1 MTKTG
6 PARFAR
12 LCLCLCLCAAAS
24 LAPRAAAN
32 IDAVVESPPTAE
44 FAADAIVVHDAVV
57 AEGQTLN
64 RILMAAGASRA
75 DALFA
80 SLALGKVTDLRRM
93 QPGQELAIYF
103 TPLGAGGNRLAGMAL
118 ALRGGGAAVA
128 YRTFSERFEA
138 RRMPR
143 ADAAA
148 LLGSILD
155 APDGAMTRDLA
166 IPRGGSLGQLLLDN
180 GAAPED
186 VSAAAL
192 ALSETVDLARLPAG
206 QTVAATFDRPGGGRP
221 ARLAAVALATRDGAS
236 HFAERGEDGAWRG
249 AAPDDSA
256 PAAPP
261 LVETPPAARGAAPG
275 AETGRL
281 QFAPGE
287 TLGKLLARAG
297 ARGADIEAA
306 ARGLRGAYDVRRIP
320 PGSTL
325 SVAIDRSTG
334 APRLL
339 SAVLDAGRGGG
350 FVLERA
356 PGGGF
361 RADAAPSAGA
371 GAGNAPPAASLE
383 ARLGAAPA
391 AAPAEAGF
399 SEMTVRRGDTLVGIL
414 RRAGF
419 SRADSR
425 AAARAADAVYDM
437 RKLRAG
443 GEIEYRAAAG
453 PAGPPP
459 LGAVRVHIDAASRVD
474 VVRLEDGNYIA
485 GIVEKRLV
493 RALRR
498 VEGVVDD
505 NFHDALSAAGAPAGI
520 ISAAARILGYSVDFL
535 RDVRTGDAFC
545 LVFESFLDEDGE
557 EAMFG
562 NIEYA
567 AMTLSDKPLTLYRYE
582 FPDGRHDYFDENG
595 RSGRKALMRTPIDG
609 ARLTSRFG
617 SRRHPISGFT
627 AMHRGVDFGA
637 PTGTPIYAAGD
648 GVVERAG
655 RNGGYGRYI
664 RIRHNG
670 MYKTVYAH
678 LSRFASGLRVGKRVV
693 QGETIGHVGSSGLST
708 GPHLHYEV
716 VFDGK
721 QVNPLS
727 IALPSGEPLDDSEL
741 AVFTPYRRM
750 LDRLSREL
758 PLGTAVAFRDRRPGI
773 TLFASDSVR

>member
-12 LCLCLCLCAAAS
+12 LCLCLCLAAS
-24 LAPRAAAN
+24 LAPHAAAN
-32 IDAVVESPPTAE
+32 IDAAVESPPAAE

-143 ADAAA
+143 ADAAE

-186 VSAAAL
+186 VSEAAL
-192 ALSETVDLARLPAG
+192 ALSESVDLARLPAG
-206 QTVAATFDRPGGGRP
+206 QTVAVTFDRPGGGRP

-236 HFAERGEDGAWRG
+236 HFAERGEDGAWLG
-249 AAPDDSA
+249 AAPDNSA

-261 LVETPPAARGAAPG
+261 LVETPPAA
-275 AETGRL
+275 
-281 QFAPGE
+281 
-287 TLGKLLARAG
+287 
-297 ARGADIEAA
+297 
-306 ARGLRGAYDVRRIP
+306 
-320 PGSTL
+320 
-325 SVAIDRSTG
+325 
-334 APRLL
+334 
-339 SAVLDAGRGGG
+339 
-350 FVLERA
+350 

-361 RADAAPSAGA
+361 RAVGAGAPPSA
-371 GAGNAPPAASLE
+371 GAGNAPSAASLE
-383 ARLGAAPA
+383 ARVGAAPVA
-391 AAPAEAGF
+391 ALAESGF

-419 SRADSR
+419 SKADSR

-453 PAGPPP
+453 PAAPPP

-474 VVRLEDGNYIA
+474 VVRLEGGNYIA
-485 GIVEKRLV
+485 GMVEKRLV

-520 ISAAARILGYSVDFL
+520 ISAAARILGYSVDFQ
-535 RDVRTGDAFC
+535 RDVRTGDEFC

-567 AMTLSDKPLTLYRYE
+567 AMLLSDKPLTLYRYE

-617 SRRHPISGFT
+617 SRRHPVSGFT

-678 LSRFASGLRVGKRVV
+678 LSRFASGLRAGKRVV
-693 QGETIGHVGSSGLST
+693 QGETIGYVGSSGLST

-741 AVFTPYRRM
+741 AVFTPHRRM